1 MLDKINPNVKLYIF
15 DINKDFIDKY
25 KIENSNLIYIN
36 DSAEFIGKYIWWE
49 VDAIISTLPFT
60 FIPKDKTKRILL
72 EIKKSLKKNGQFLQY
87 QYFLSDFRLIKSIFE
102 KDKIDLSFE
111 LLNIPPAFIY
121 SLKK

>member
-1 MLDKINPNVKLYIF
+1 
-15 DINKDFIDKY
+15 
-25 KIENSNLIYIN
+25 
-36 DSAEFIGKYIWWE
+36 
-49 VDAIISTLPFT
+49 LPFT